1 MTFVAQVK
9 DEDMGITAEETA
21 SAYQEKICM
30 QRKELVVVVDTSALQ
45 VVRGP
50 QEGFLCVSASHS
62 RAGKEDFNNWET
74 KCPCTNQTGENRKS
88 QAKTDKQ
95 ELS

>member
-21 SAYQEKICM
+21 SAYWEKICM
-30 QRKELVVVVDTSALQ
+30 QREEQVVVVDTPALQ

-50 QEGFLCVSASHS
+50 QEPFLCVTASHPS
-62 RAGKEDFNNWET
+62 AGKKDLNNWEV
-74 KCPCTNQTGENRKS
+74 KCPCTNQIGENGKTQS
-88 QAKTDKQ
+88 QNR
-95 ELS
+95 